1 MPLYICVAPTGSI
14 PAEGKREISRA
25 ITRIHCEVTNA
36 PPTFVNVLFFDREQ
50 VSSLGPLWKDVSPGC
65 PYQVLGGIRA
75 GRTDEQK
82 ERLVSGITGSVTEVL
97 GVGADQECFGQRGTE
112 RYHGLGGLCGGGNH
126 RGHGDLD
133 RHGIEVFKSC
143 A

>member
-1 MPLYICVAPTGSI
+1 MPLYICVAPGGSI
-14 PAEGKREISRA
+14 PAASKQEISRS

-50 VSSLGPLWKDVSPGC
+50 VSTLGPLWKDISPDC
-65 PYQVLGGIRA
+65 PYQILGGIRA

-97 GVGADQECFGQRGTE
+97 GVGAEQVAVATSDSKAEWTMEGGQMIPEPGQEGAWTMPDWMRKQ
-112 RYHGLGGLCGGGNH
+112 
-126 RGHGDLD
+126 
-133 RHGIEVFKSC
+133 
-143 A
+143 